1 MGETN
6 KKGYHALLNPGEE
19 NEMDIFG
26 YSTQGCR
33 RAWCIV
39 GHILSFGFLQLL
51 FYWKPEWDVWANCD
65 PCNLQEADVVL
76 LRTTDDFKKY
86 SRKKVTWVY
95 LSDLDNSLTGKPDQ
109 LMITDGNSVL
119 NRAIMRPELKLRMMR
134 LQKVSYV
141 WDNYEKQFQKVG
153 TLEDS
158 LSCAD
163 IHSKFGSGLTAEE
176 QSIRRFICG
185 PNVIEVEVTPIWKL
199 LFKEVLSP
207 FYAFEA
213 CSLALWLAVGYIAY
227 SIAIIIMSL
236 VSIIFTVH
244 DLRKESVKLHKLVES
259 NNSIKVTVC
268 RKNGE
273 YRELESR
280 YLVPGDVIILTGK
293 KQFLPCDA
301 ILLGGGCIVNE
312 SMLTGESIPVIK
324 TPLPNVD
331 LFMPWKMHSGEDY
344 KRHVLFCGTE
354 VIQTKSSEQGPVK
367 AVVLRTGFNTAKG
380 ELVRSIL
387 YPKPMSFKLY
397 RDAFK
402 FLLFLTTVAVI
413 GLIYTVV
420 VFAMQGASVS
430 EIVIKGLIM
439 VTTAVPPALSAAL
452 STGTM
457 YAQRRMKKNG
467 IYCISPQRINVC
479 GRLNLVCFD
488 KTGTLTEDGLDLWGV
503 SPSGGNCFLD
513 VHKFS
518 SGNALPWG
526 PLLGAMAS
534 CHSLIVHD
542 GQVQGDPLDL
552 KMFEATNWEL
562 EDSSAKDSNTKPAP
576 SIIVKP
582 ATNASMVPVEGI
594 SILHQF
600 PFSSVLQRMSV
611 ITQETGQDKITVYMK
626 GAPETVYRFCRSETV
641 PKSFFEELQYY
652 TTQGLRV
659 IGLAYKT
666 LEKEGR
672 DEVASLTREQVESD
686 LEFLGL
692 LIMENRLKVETKPVL
707 EELNKA
713 QIRTVMITG
722 DNLKTAITVAKNSGL
737 VSGNGMVIL
746 VEANEP
752 TGWSP
757 ACISWKLVGECKQDE
772 YGNHDTN
779 VHVNIEGGFHGR
791 NGKENF
797 YFAMSGKSYQVIVQH
812 FNTLLPK
819 ILVNGAIFA
828 RMSPGQKSSLIE
840 EFQKL
845 DYYVCMCGD
854 GANDCGALK
863 VAHAGISLSEQEAS
877 VASPFTSKTPNI
889 ECVPQLIKE
898 GRAALVTSFCVF
910 KYMTLYAMIQF
921 ICLLLLYWQLQI
933 LGNYQFLIQDV
944 VVTILVCLTMSLNHA
959 YPKLAPYR
967 PPAQLISPPLLLSVV
982 IHVCLSLA
990 MQVCGFLVVQEQ
1002 PWYSSAPS
1010 RMCRPVNGSL
1020 LENPTATNTTAA
1032 ISRTVDEALR
1042 QVNQSHESFETTT
1055 LWLLST
1061 VNFIIMAFVF
1071 SKGKPFRQPIYTNY
1085 IFSLLLG
1092 AQLALCMFLLF
1103 TDTESIYAFMELVC
1117 TPTLWRINILVLL
1130 LATFVA
1136 SVILEE
1142 FVIEN
1147 RKLWLMLKEIVN
1159 YHSKSKYRT
1168 FIRILEK
1175 DPEWPPLNR
1184 TFYGV
1189 LNKDE
1194 KDTKTQVYCNPAYE
1208 NHEKAAC

>member
-1 MGETN
+1 M
-6 KKGYHALLNPGEE
+6 
-19 NEMDIFG
+19 
-26 YSTQGCR
+26 
-33 RAWCIV
+33 
-39 GHILSFGFLQLL
+39 GHILSLGFLQLI
-51 FYWKPEWDVWANCD
+51 FYWKPEWDVWANCI
-65 PCNLQEADVVL
+65 PCYLQEADVVL

-86 SRKKVTWVY
+86 SRKKVMWVF
-95 LSDLDNSLTGKPDQ
+95 LSDLDKSLAGKPDQ
-109 LMITDGNSVL
+109 LMITDGNSVI
-119 NRAIMRPELKLRMMR
+119 NRAIMRPELKLRMIR

-141 WDNYEKQFQKVG
+141 WDNDEKQFQKVG

-176 QSIRRFICG
+176 QNIRRFICG

-199 LFKEVLSP
+199 LVKEVLSP

-227 SIAIIIMSL
+227 SMAIIMMSL

-259 NNSIKVTVC
+259 NNSIMVTVR

-273 YRELESR
+273 CHEMESR
-280 YLVPGDVIILTGK
+280 HLVPGDIIILTGK
-293 KQFLPCDA
+293 KLYLPCDA
-301 ILLGGGCIVNE
+301 ILLSGGCIVNE

-331 LFMPWKMHSGEDY
+331 LYMPWKLHSGEDY

-380 ELVRSIL
+380 DLVRSIL

-397 RDAFK
+397 RDAFR
-402 FLLFLTTVAVI
+402 FLLVLAMVAVI
-413 GLIYTVV
+413 GLVYTVL
-420 VFAMQGASVS
+420 VFASQGAFLS
-430 EIVIKGLIM
+430 EIVIKALIM

-457 YAQRRMKKNG
+457 YAQRRMKKKG

-503 SPSGGNCFLD
+503 SPSGGNCFLK

-518 SGNALPWG
+518 SGKDLPWG
-526 PLLGAMAS
+526 PLLGVMAS
-534 CHSLIVHD
+534 CHSLIVLD
-542 GQVQGDPLDL
+542 GQIQGDPLDL
-552 KMFEATNWEL
+552 KMFEATKWEM
-562 EDSSAKDSNTKPAP
+562 EEESGAKDNNRILAP

-582 ATNASMVPVEGI
+582 ATKTSEVPVDGI

-600 PFSSVLQRMSV
+600 PFSSALQRMSV
-611 ITQETGQDKITVYMK
+611 ITRTTDEETLTVYMK
-626 GAPETVYRFCRSETV
+626 GAPEMVVRFCRPETV
-641 PKSFFEELQYY
+641 PNSFSEELQFY
-652 TTQGLRV
+652 TAQGLRV

-666 LEKEGR
+666 LEKEGQ
-672 DEVASLTREQVESD
+672 DGVASLTREQVESD

-707 EELNKA
+707 EELNEA

-722 DNLKTAITVAKNSGL
+722 DNLKTAITVAKTSGL
-737 VSGNGMVIL
+737 ISDDGKVIM

-752 TGWSP
+752 TGLSP
-757 ACISWKLVGECKQDE
+757 ASISWKLLGEHKQNE
-772 YGNHDTN
+772 YGNHDKN
-779 VHVNIEGGFHGR
+779 IYINIEGGSHER

-797 YFAMSGKSYQVIVQH
+797 YFAMSGKSYQVIIQH

-819 ILVNGAIFA
+819 VLVNGAIFA

-863 VAHAGISLSEQEAS
+863 MAHAGISLSEQEAS

-889 ECVPQLIKE
+889 TCVPQLIKE

-921 ICLLLLYWQLQI
+921 ICLLLLYWQLKI

-990 MQVCGFLVVQEQ
+990 MQSCGFLVVQQQ

-1010 RMCRPVNGSL
+1010 RTCRPFNGST
-1020 LENPTATNTTAA
+1020 LEDPFATTATADVN
-1032 ISRTVDEALR
+1032 RTVNEALR
-1042 QVNQSHESFETTT
+1042 EVKENHESFETTT

-1085 IFSLLLG
+1085 IFSFLLG
-1092 AQLALCMFLLF
+1092 SLLALCMFLLF
-1103 TDTESIYAFMELVC
+1103 TDMESIYSIMELVC
-1117 TPTLWRINILVLL
+1117 TPTLWRINILVML

-1142 FVIEN
+1142 AVIEN
-1147 RKLWLMLKEIVN
+1147 RKLWLMLKEIVG
-1159 YHSKSKYRT
+1159 YHSKSQYRK
-1168 FIRILEK
+1168 FIRMLEK
-1175 DPEWPPLNR
+1175 DPNWPPVNR
-1184 TFYGV
+1184 THYGV
-1189 LNKDE
+1189 LNNGVT
-1194 KDTKTQVYCNPAYE
+1194 DTKIQAYCNPAYE
-1208 NHEKAAC
+1208 NHEKQLC